1 MVNIALAGVRS
12 ARVSTKQ
19 GEPSEAWGEEV
30 RSCSPSNFRLANFF
44 SSPRQNISQNP
55 VYFSALS
62 ECKYYLYRIQLQ
74 SRFKMLPMQHHHHL
88 LVYLLEQ
95 VKQSVP
101 NVKRVAKFVL
111 PFFISHSSGWKC
123 RRASRCRR
131 FGSCCRLARRHA
143 IK

>member
-12 ARVSTKQ
+12 ARASTKQ

-30 RSCSPSNFRLANFF
+30 RSRSPCNFHLANFF
-44 SSPRQNISQNP
+44 SSPRQNTSQNP

-74 SRFKMLPMQHHHHL
+74 SRFKMLPMLQHRHL

-101 NVKRVAKFVL
+101 NVQRIAKFVL
-111 PFFISHSSGWKC
+111 HLIVSHSSSWKC